1 MRNAM
6 RSTVHTGKNI
16 GKTEMK
22 SLIIELKK
30 IASTPETQ
38 GVVK

>member
-6 RSTVHTGKNI
+6 RATVHTGENI

-30 IASTPETQ
+30 
-38 GVVK
+38 